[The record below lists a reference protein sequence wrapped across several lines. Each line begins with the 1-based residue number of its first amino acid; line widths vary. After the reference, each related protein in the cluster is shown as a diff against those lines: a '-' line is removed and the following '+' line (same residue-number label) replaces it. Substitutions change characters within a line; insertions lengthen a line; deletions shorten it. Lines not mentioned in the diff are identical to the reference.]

1 MENQTTEQTA
11 QSEQPTEVVQ
21 NTQATPEA
29 NETVLTSNE
38 EQITQTKETNFK
50 DLIPENFKEEKSL
63 ENFNNMEDFVKSYL
77 HAQKLVGADKIPVPN
92 KHATDEDWN
101 EVFKRLGAPN
111 NPEDYKYNLKDQEM
125 DTGQLQQFNETAH
138 RLGLLPKQ
146 AEGLIKFYNELNG
159 NINATQEEKAAEA
172 QLVTETELK
181 KEFGPQFAKRLDQAK
196 RLAVNSLG
204 QEFLENTYLNDG
216 SRLGDNLKVIKAFS
230 EMADKLSEDPIIQG
244 DGTSYMTARDIEK
257 EITDLTQ
264 EGSAYWSK
272 THPNHKKSVDE
283 VLKLR
288 EMLSNG

>member
-1 MENQTTEQTA
+1 MENQTTEQPA
-11 QSEQPTEVVQ
+11 QSEQPTVVQ
-21 NTQATPEA
+21 NNTEATAEV
-29 NETVLTSNE
+29 NTVLTNQE
-38 EQITQTKETNFK
+38 PVTETKETNFK
-50 DLIPENFKEEKSL
+50 DLIPESFKEEKSL

-101 EVFKRLGAPN
+101 EVFKRLGAPG

-125 DTGQLQQFNETAH
+125 DTGQLQEFNKTAH
-138 RLGLLPKQ
+138 KLGLLPKQ

-159 NINATQEEKAAEA
+159 NIASNQEDQAAEA
-172 QLVTETELK
+172 QLATETELK
-181 KEFGPQFAKRLDQAK
+181 KEYGPQFAKRLDQAK

-204 QEFLENTYLNDG
+204 QDFLENTYLKDG
-216 SRLGDNLKVIKAFS
+216 SRLGDNLTVIKAFS
-230 EMADKLSEDPIIQG
+230 DLADKLSEDPIIQG
-244 DGTSYMTARDIEK
+244 DGASYMTAKDIEK

-264 EGSAYWSK
+264 EGSPYWSK
-272 THPNHKKSVDE
+272 THPNHQKSVDE